1 MTFLKII
8 DSFLNIF
15 LFFANITNMSFKD
28 FFSNLIKYSSS
39 NDYNFSILNN
49 NVNNVSTGAS
59 PADNYKVFANIKEN
73 LDFLKSK
80 YNALICSD
88 IIIREFNMF
97 VYNENH
103 KCFIIYIDGL
113 VDSLSIN
120 DFILEPLMLGKF
132 RYNKPF
138 DGALSD
144 YIYNCLLPQNSVT
157 SVKNYSDVFS
167 GINMGDCLLFIDTL
181 EIAFDIDVKKYEHR
195 NISVPVNESAI
206 KGPQEGFV
214 ENIRTNTSLIRRIV
228 NNENLVIET
237 IPIGK
242 ISKIK
247 CSVCYLQNIANGDL
261 VSEIKYRLNNLAVDS
276 LLSTGELEQLI
287 EDDGGFGIP
296 HVLSTERPDKCA
308 KYLFQGR
315 IVLLLN
321 GNPYSIILP
330 ATIEDFLFSPED
342 TNLRPLFANFLRVIR
357 ILAAITTLLLPGL
370 YMAITNFHQE
380 LLPTE
385 LLFSI
390 LSARE
395 NVPFPIILEIILL
408 ELAFELIREA
418 SLRVP
423 SLIASSI
430 GIVGALILGDAAV
443 NAGIVSPILIIIVA
457 ITGIASFSMPDFSF
471 GFHIRIFRFWF
482 IALGATAGF
491 LGIGVGLFIYVSML
505 CSIKSFGVPYTAPL
519 TPSGNMRGTGYFVPH
534 FWKQEYRPS
543 FLSPKKEKA
552 QAKISRKWWW

>member
-1 MTFLKII
+1 
-8 DSFLNIF
+8 
-15 LFFANITNMSFKD
+15 MSFKD

-49 NVNNVSTGAS
+49 NVNNVSTDAS

-73 LDFLKSK
+73 LNFLKSK

-113 VDSLSIN
+113 VDSSSIN

-181 EIAFDIDVKKYEHR
+181 KIAFDIDVKKYEHR

-342 TNLRPLFANFLRVIR
+342 TNLRPLFANFLRIIR

-370 YMAITNFHQE
+370 YMAIANFHQE

-519 TPSGNMRGTGYFVPH
+519 TPSDNMRGSGYFVPH

>member
-1 MTFLKII
+1 
-8 DSFLNIF
+8 
-15 LFFANITNMSFKD
+15 MSFKD

-49 NVNNVSTGAS
+49 NVNNVSTDAS
-59 PADNYKVFANIKEN
+59 PADNYKVFENIKEN

-113 VDSLSIN
+113 VDSSSIN

-287 EDDGGFGIP
+287 EDDVGFGIP

-370 YMAITNFHQE
+370 YMAVTNFHQE

>member
-1 MTFLKII
+1 
-8 DSFLNIF
+8 
-15 LFFANITNMSFKD
+15 MSFKD

-49 NVNNVSTGAS
+49 NVNNVSTDAS

-80 YNALICSD
+80 YNSLICSD

-287 EDDGGFGIP
+287 EDDVGFGIP

-370 YMAITNFHQE
+370 YMAVTNFHQE